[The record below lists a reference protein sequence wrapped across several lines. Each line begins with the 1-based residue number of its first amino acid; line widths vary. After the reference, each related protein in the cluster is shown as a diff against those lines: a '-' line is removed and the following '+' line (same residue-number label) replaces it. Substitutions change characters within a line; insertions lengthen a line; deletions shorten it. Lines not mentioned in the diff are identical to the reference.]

1 MRTITATVR
10 GWEAK
15 KDSRTAGVKGE
26 GNCTNLI
33 ISFDETWDGFAK
45 TVTWLDARGENP
57 VKVTLTAD
65 KLVDL
70 LTDTR
75 TYQIQIPSEP
85 LAHAGKCT
93 AVLDGY
99 SDGVRSRSVPMI
111 FEVVDAPYYADASEP
126 VDPTPTQAEQLQE
139 QIDTLLDD
147 MQDIAN
153 EAKSYAV
160 GGTGTRT
167 GEDTDNAKYYSEVAT
182 SAKDAAEAAQ
192 EGAEEAETN
201 AGISATNAANSAAG
215 AAGSAS
221 QAASS
226 ASDAAESAS
235 KAATSASQASGSAT
249 SAKGYADSAE
259 GYASAAE
266 SSASQALSHKQD
278 AEQAATEAQGYLDTV
293 KADADRASQAASS
306 AESDAKDAEGYKTSA
321 LDSSTAAA
329 SSAQQAQSS
338 AEAAA
343 ESAQTAQSAVG
354 KTSYIGENGNWY
366 EWQVDKFVDS
376 GVPATSLLD
385 ENSGGR
391 IRMWFGT
398 LAQYNDLSEIRS
410 DTYYNILEG
419 AP

>member
-1 MRTITATVR
+1 MRTITANVR

-75 TYQIQIPSEP
+75 TYRIQIPSEP
-85 LAHAGKCT
+85 LAYAGKCT

-111 FEVVDAPYYADASEP
+111 FEVVDAPYYASASEP

-147 MQDIAN
+147 IQDIAN

-192 EGAEEAETN
+192 DGAEEAETN
-201 AGISATNAANSAAG
+201 AGISATNAANSATG
-215 AAGSAS
+215 
-221 QAASS
+221 AASS
-226 ASDAAESAS
+226 ASE
-235 KAATSASQASGSAT
+235 
-249 SAKGYADSAE
+249 
-259 GYASAAE
+259 
-266 SSASQALSHKQD
+266 
-278 AEQAATEAQGYLDTV
+278 
-293 KADADRASQAASS
+293 AASS
-306 AESDAKDAEGYKTSA
+306 AE
-321 LDSSTAAA
+321 
-329 SSAQQAQSS
+329 QAQSS

-385 ENSGGR
+385 ENGRGR

-398 LAQYNDLSEIRS
+398 LAQYNDLHEIRS

-419 AP
+419 VV